1 MIPVRCSNQ
10 LSYEATDVGNWSF
23 VGSNEPVRNACY
35 WVWKPEF
42 FRLPYA
48 IAKIA
53 FVTGRIKAYL
63 TFIHVVVR
71 FGDY

>member
-1 MIPVRCSNQ
+1 MPAIA
-10 LSYEATDVGNWSF
+10 YAI
-23 VGSNEPVRNACY
+23 AY
-35 WVWKPEF
+35 A
-42 FRLPYA
+42 YA